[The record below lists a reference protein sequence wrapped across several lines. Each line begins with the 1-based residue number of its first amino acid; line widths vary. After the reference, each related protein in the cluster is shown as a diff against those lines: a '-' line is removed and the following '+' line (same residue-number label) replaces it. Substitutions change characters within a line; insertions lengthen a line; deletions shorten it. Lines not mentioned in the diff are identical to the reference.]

1 MKNWD
6 QLTKGQVRKMQN
18 AKLRGFI
25 RNQVY
30 PFSNHYRKI
39 MDDEGINPSS
49 IRTVSDLQKLPFTNK
64 EDLLPTPERPKRPK
78 DFLLMPDREILRRRL
93 SVILNT
99 LLYGKRQIQLN
110 LESEYQP
117 LLMTS
122 TTGRSA
128 APVPF
133 LYTRQDTD
141 NLRTAGGRVIDL
153 GNGTRE
159 DRILNLFPY
168 APHLAYWVTHYAAH
182 SRNIFSVGTGGG
194 KVLGTT
200 GNLDLMEKIQPSIL
214 VGMPTFLYHLLR
226 QGSTEKR
233 QLENLRCIVFGGE
246 KVAPGTRRKLASLV
260 REMGAGDI
268 KTLAT
273 YGFTEAKL
281 AFPECATPVGE
292 SPTGYHLFPDLGI
305 IEIIDPKTGK
315 VLPEGQGGE
324 IVFTPLQARGT
335 IILRYRTGDLA
346 EGGIIHEP
354 CPRCGRNVPRL
365 TGRISR
371 VSGIHSMQLQK
382 VKGTLVDFNELEHM
396 LDEIE
401 DIGTWQLEIR
411 KANDDP
417 MELDQL
423 LLHVSLAPTAS
434 PDHLAR
440 KIEERF
446 LQTSELRPNAIRFHS
461 EQGMRKRHGV
471 GTLIKEER
479 ILDNRP
485 KGVTN
490 KKTMSVRSPNRKHRH
505 RTGIRKLH
513 DPSKINL

>member
-1 MKNWD
+1 MNNWD
-6 QLTKGQVRKMQN
+6 QLTPRKVRKLQD

-25 RNQVY
+25 RDQVY
-30 PFSNHYRKI
+30 PFSTHYREL
-39 MDDEGINPSS
+39 MDCQGIDPCS
-49 IRTVSDLQKLPFTNK
+49 IRTVADLRRLPFTSK
-64 EDLLPTPERPKRPK
+64 ADLLPTPERPERPR
-78 DFLLMPDREILRRRL
+78 DFLLLPDPKILRRRPGI
-93 SVILNT
+93 ILNS
-99 LLYGKRQIQLN
+99 LVYGRRRIQLD

-117 LLMTS
+117 LLLTS

-133 LYTRQDTD
+133 LYTRQDTN

-200 GNLDLMEKIQPSIL
+200 GNLDLMEKIRPTIL

-226 QGSTEKR
+226 QGATEKR
-233 QLENLRCIVFGGE
+233 RLENLRCIVFGGE

-268 KTLAT
+268 TTLAT

-281 AFPECATPVGE
+281 AFPECATPAGE

-305 IEIIDPKTGK
+305 VEIIDPNTGE
-315 VLPEGQGGE
+315 VLPEGHGGE

-335 IILRYRTGDLA
+335 IVLRYRTGDLA
-346 EGGIIHEP
+346 EGGVIHEP

-365 TGRISR
+365 IGRISR

-411 KANDDP
+411 KTNDDP

-423 LLHVSLAPTAS
+423 ILHVSLAPTAS

-471 GTLIKEER
+471 GTVIKEER

-485 KGVTN
+485 KGSGT
-490 KKTMSVRSPNRKHRH
+490 KSPDGERSKSRPRRP
-505 RTGIRKLH
+505 RTRSRKLH
-513 DPSKINL
+513 DPVKN